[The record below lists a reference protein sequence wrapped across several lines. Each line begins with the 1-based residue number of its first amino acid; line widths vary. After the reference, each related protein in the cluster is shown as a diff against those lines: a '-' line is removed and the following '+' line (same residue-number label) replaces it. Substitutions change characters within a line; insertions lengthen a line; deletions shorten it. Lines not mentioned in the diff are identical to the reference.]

1 MFAKIIKFA
10 SVAVRAIVTMINT
23 VEIVKFAKKIVK
35 VVKEKKKRHVAP
47 EWAKVRMDAIK
58 ALIMAIPLLIPL
70 LEARGRDVVG
80 VILAFLRGFID
91 NLGGDYGEP
100 NYGFTR

>member
-35 VVKEKKKRHVAP
+35 VVKEKKRHVAP

-91 NLGGDYGEP
+91 NLGGDYSEP
-100 NYGFTR
+100 DYGFTR

>member
-10 SVAVRAIVTMINT
+10 AVAAQAVATMINV

-35 VVKEKKKRHVAP
+35 VVKEKKRHVAP

-70 LEARGRDVVG
+70 LEVRGRDVVG

>member
-10 SVAVRAIVTMINT
+10 SVAAQAVAAMFNV

-58 ALIMAIPLLIPL
+58 SFIMAIPLLIPL
-70 LEARGRDVVG
+70 LEVRGHDVVG
-80 VILAFLRGFID
+80 VVLAFLRGFID

-100 NYGFTR
+100 SYGFTC

>member
-10 SVAVRAIVTMINT
+10 SVAAQAVVTMINV

-35 VVKEKKKRHVAP
+35 VVKEKKRHVAP

-80 VILAFLRGFID
+80 VVLAFLRGFID

-100 NYGFTR
+100 SYGFTC

>member
-10 SVAVRAIVTMINT
+10 AVAVRAVATMINV

-35 VVKEKKKRHVAP
+35 VVKEKKRHVAP

-100 NYGFTR
+100 DYGFTR